1 MHTLSWSWSSFSYE
15 PISNPCRRPFRAE
28 NYLVVACRRR
38 MHTVVLRGRVSSRA
52 SDVAFGPFTVAA
64 GSSTRIRFVV
74 PLRYP
79 QATTP
84 GMNRCE
90 SE

>member
-1 MHTLSWSWSSFSYE
+1 MSRSDLAVALL
-15 PISNPCRRPFRAE
+15 RAE

-74 PLRYP
+74 PVAISAGDHTR
-79 QATTP
+79 
-84 GMNRCE
+84 R
-90 SE
+90 